1 MENINEILQIVENAR
16 TTIALAKGCRDGR
29 KREKRIKE
37 AKLKAQ
43 ELLEPIK
50 AEIKYLCNYD
60 INGMDDLF
68 SWGFIESD
76 LNKVYDI
83 LSKK

>member
-50 AEIKYLCNYD
+50 AEINTCVIMILMVWMICSL
-60 INGMDDLF
+60 GDL
-68 SWGFIESD
+68 
-76 LNKVYDI
+76 LKVI
-83 LSKK
+83 